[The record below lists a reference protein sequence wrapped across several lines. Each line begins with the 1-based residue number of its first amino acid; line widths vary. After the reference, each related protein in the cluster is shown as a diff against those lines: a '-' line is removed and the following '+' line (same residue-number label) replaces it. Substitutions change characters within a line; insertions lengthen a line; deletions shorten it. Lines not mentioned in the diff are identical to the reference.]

1 MSKTTA
7 TTTTSLKVEKG
18 EDGRWLVTDGEG
30 FVHSEHDTRTAAR
43 KAKAEAQLAEPP
55 ATEPEAQ
62 PEPEVAEP
70 TEDLSDVPQGELVIK
85 AQAEHKAASLAKKAG
100 EPIPPTPH
108 LLELNRRNAAGE
120 KGPKT
125 RKAAAKVE
133 QPRPEPGRGFT
144 VVELR
149 NDKHGVAV
157 TGVIG
162 EVDESYVE
170 GRYLVVKNA
179 DAQAIADQLV
189 EATSGAS
196 QFEKRLLT
204 LAHLAIRQA
213 FPKVTDD
220 RTVLVARLVS
230 ALNEQERDWSVGWA
244 TDATPTFTVDGT
256 EHATARAA
264 AEAIGVP
271 TKAS

>member
-1 MSKTTA
+1 MSKTT
-7 TTTTSLKVEKG
+7 TTPQLKVEKG
-18 EDGRWLVTDGEG
+18 EDGRWLVTDAEG

-43 KAKAEAQLAEPP
+43 AAKAEAQLATPP
-55 ATEPEAQ
+55 ADEPEQ
-62 PEPEVAEP
+62 VEPEVADEP
-70 TEDLSDVPQGELVIK
+70 AEDLSDVPQGELVVK
-85 AQAEHKAASLAKKAG
+85 AQADHKAASLAKKAG
-100 EPIPPTPH
+100 EPIPPTPY
-108 LLELNRRNAAGE
+108 LDELNRRHAAGE

-149 NDKHGVAV
+149 NDKHGEA
-157 TGVIG
+157 IAAELG
-162 EVDESYVE
+162 EGDTHVE
-170 GRYLVVKNA
+170 GRYLVVKNT
-179 DAQAIADQLV
+179 DAQAVADQLV
-189 EATSGAS
+189 AATAGAS
-196 QFEKRLLT
+196 QFTKRLLT

-213 FPKVTDD
+213 FPKVTDE

-230 ALNEQERDWSVGWA
+230 ALNDSGVEWSVGWA

-256 EHATARAA
+256 EYATARAA
-264 AEAIGVP
+264 AEAVEVP

>member
-1 MSKTTA
+1 MSKTT
-7 TTTTSLKVEKG
+7 TTTSQLKVEKG

-43 KAKAEAQLAEPP
+43 AAKAEAQLATPP
-55 ATEPEAQ
+55 AEPEPT
-62 PEPEVAEP
+62 PEPEVADEP
-70 TEDLSDVPQGELVIK
+70 TEDLSDFPQGELVVK
-85 AQAEHKAASLAKKAG
+85 AQADHKAASLAKKAG
-100 EPIPPTPH
+100 EPIPPTPY
-108 LLELNRRNAAGE
+108 LDELNRRHAAGE

-157 TGVIG
+157 TGVLG
-162 EVDESYVE
+162 EVDESYVD
-170 GRYLVVKNA
+170 GRYLVVKNT
-179 DAQAIADQLV
+179 DAQAVADQLV
-189 EATSGAS
+189 EATTGAS

-264 AEAIGVP
+264 AEAVGVP